1 MQPIR
6 LLAIL
11 ALAAT
16 ACSSPSAPAPSTAAP
31 RAAAVTD
38 IAAAA
43 PQPVNPREKTNKPF
57 SGDLDAIAER
67 GYLRILVAPSRVF
80 FDTVDGQHRG
90 RAVDAGVALA
100 ALMSERTQRS
110 IEPVFIETK
119 EERLVPDL
127 LAGRGD
133 VAANVLLTFARDDQV
148 AFAPPIKSGIRELVV
163 TDTTAPLVSLEDVGG
178 RRITV
183 RKNSD
188 HHASLVRL
196 NEQLKKINRPQAVI
210 ITDDKTRTD
219 EELLD
224 SVNAGR
230 IRATVVD
237 DYIFD
242 LWQGEMLKV
251 ASTNRD
257 IAVSQ
262 DGSLSWVTRKD
273 APQLIELLK
282 EFFSTR
288 RLTF

>member
-16 ACSSPSAPAPSTAAP
+16 ACSSPSAPASSTTAT
-31 RAAAVTD
+31 RASAVTD

-43 PQPVNPREKTNKPF
+43 PQPVSPREKTNQPF

-163 TDTTAPLVSLEDVGG
+163 TDTAAPLVSLEDVGG

-273 APQLIELLK
+273 APALIEFLK

>member
-1 MQPIR
+1 MRASLAIT
-6 LLAIL
+6 LLA
-11 ALAAT
+11 AAMS
-16 ACSSPSAPAPSTAAP
+16 ACSSPPAPGSAAPPASASAPL
-31 RAAAVTD
+31 D
-38 IAAAA
+38 IPAAA
-43 PQPVNPREKTNKPF
+43 PQPVSPREKSNPAF
-57 SGDLDAIAER
+57 AGDLDAIAAR
-67 GYLRILVAPSRVF
+67 GYIRILVAPSRVF
-80 FDTVDGQHRG
+80 FDTVDRQHRG

-100 ALMSERTQRS
+100 ALMSERAQRS
-110 IEPVFIETK
+110 VEPVFIETK

-257 IAVSQ
+257 VAVSQ
-262 DGSLSWVTRKD
+262 DGVIAWVSRKD
-273 APQLIELLK
+273 APALAALLK
-282 EFFSTR
+282 DFFSTR
-288 RLTF
+288 RLKF